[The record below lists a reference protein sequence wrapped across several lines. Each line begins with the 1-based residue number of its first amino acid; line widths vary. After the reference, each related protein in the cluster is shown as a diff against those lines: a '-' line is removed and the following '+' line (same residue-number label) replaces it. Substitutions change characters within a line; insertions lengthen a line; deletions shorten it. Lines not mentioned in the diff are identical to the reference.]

1 MNKKLRKVLIIILI
15 SLIIISLLY
24 IIKVAYD
31 IYGAKRQSTLLNDI
45 SVNQE
50 TFEKGNN
57 VDEEGNNVT
66 EEDSRF
72 VKTERMLK
80 LEELQNENPEIV
92 AWIEIENTNINY
104 PVLQCDNND
113 FYMNHDYKKDYS
125 LGGAIFLDKSYS
137 WEPQSTNLLIYGHN
151 MINGTMFE
159 NLLNYRDINYYYEHP
174 NIRFT
179 TNNEDSQYEIFA
191 VFPSRT
197 YYKHEQNVFRYYY
210 FINANNEE
218 EYNSFVSNAKKASIY
233 DTGKTA
239 QYGDGLITLSTCA
252 YHTTDGKFVVVG
264 RKAVNAV
271 NGDGGF

>member
-1 MNKKLRKVLIIILI
+1 MNKKTKKILNTILI

-31 IYGAKRQSTLLNDI
+31 IYVSRKQSTLLNEI
-45 SVNQE
+45 SVEQE
-50 TFEKGNN
+50 TI
-57 VDEEGNNVT
+57 EEGNTIV
-66 EEDSRF
+66 EEESKN
-72 VKTERMLK
+72 VKTERMLR
-80 LEELQNENPEIV
+80 LEELQKENQEIV

-137 WEPQSTNLLIYGHN
+137 WDPQSTNLLIYGHN

-159 NLLNYRDINYYYEHP
+159 NLLNYRDVNYYYEHP
-174 NIRFT
+174 TIRFT
-179 TNNEDSQYEIFA
+179 TNSEDAQYEIFA

-197 YYKHEQNVFRYYY
+197 YYKYEQNVFRYYY

-218 EYNSFVSNAKKASIY
+218 EYNNFVSNAKKSSIY

-252 YHTTDGKFVVVG
+252 YHTQDGKFVVVG
-264 RKAVNAV
+264 KKL
-271 NGDGGF
+271 